1 MVILLPVD
9 GSDASSRTVDHFLRH
24 LEWYKGEV
32 EVHLLNVQ
40 PNVAGAFL
48 SRDMVAK
55 FQQEEG
61 MKALRPVMSK
71 LDAAK
76 VKYQR
81 HIGAGDPAETI
92 SGYAKE
98 HGCDLVFMGTRGM
111 GSVSNLVLGSVA
123 MKVIHLTPV
132 PVLLVK

>member
-1 MVILLPVD
+1 MLILLPVD
-9 GSDASSRTVDHFLRH
+9 GSDASNRTLDHLLKH

-40 PNVAGAFL
+40 PHVSGPFV
-48 SRDMVAK
+48 RHDMIAK

-61 MKALRPVMSK
+61 MKALGPVMSR

-92 SGYAKE
+92 AGYAKE
-98 HGCDLVFMGTRGM
+98 QRCDLVFMGTRGM
-111 GSVSNLVLGSVA
+111 GSVSNLVLGSVS
-123 MKVIHLTPV
+123 MKVIHLTSV